1 MLTRHLAK
9 RLAGEHITVNAI
21 APGPFQSRMTAW
33 MLDDAERRELVAGQV
48 PLGRIGRPDDVAG
61 LSLFLSS
68 RAGSYL
74 TGTVIPLDGGI
85 TGCN

>member
-1 MLTRHLAK
+1 M
-9 RLAGEHITVNAI
+9 
-21 APGPFQSRMTAW
+21 MAW
-33 MLDDAERRELVAGQV
+33 ALDDPERREAIEQGV
-48 PLGRIGRPDDVAG
+48 PLARIGRPDDVAG
-61 LSLFLSS
+61 LTLLLAS